1 MTVPVATVEM
11 TPAGILFGRGHLD
24 RYQYDALGFVTNLLR
39 QVTKAMGGNLS
50 VAGVWAA
57 IIGALTKTPPRLP
70 ATIGDNDAPRT
81 LAAICARL
89 DGSKE
94 LVLSLAAE
102 DGIPDFVVRAL
113 EGRLTPRDL
122 VQLELLRRGLDGISA
137 PRWWAAQAG

>member
-70 ATIGDNDAPRT
+70 ATIGAPAARSPRSARGSMVRKSLSCHSPPRT
-81 LAAICARL
+81 
-89 DGSKE
+89 GYPTS
-94 LVLSLAAE
+94 
-102 DGIPDFVVRAL
+102 
-113 EGRLTPRDL
+113 
-122 VQLELLRRGLDGISA
+122 
-137 PRWWAAQAG
+137 W